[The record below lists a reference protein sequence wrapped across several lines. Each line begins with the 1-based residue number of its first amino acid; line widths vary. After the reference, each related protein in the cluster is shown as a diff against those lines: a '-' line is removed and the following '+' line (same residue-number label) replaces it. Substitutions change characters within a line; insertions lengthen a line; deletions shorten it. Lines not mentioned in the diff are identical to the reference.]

1 MTNETKPVR
10 VRLAPSPTG
19 TPHIGTMRTAIFDW
33 LLARAT
39 GGTFILRI
47 EDTDR
52 NRYVAGSLEY
62 LYESLRWLGLDWD
75 EGPEVGGPH
84 APYFQSERLELYQAA
99 ARLLIESGH
108 AYECYCT
115 PERLDAMR
123 NRQRELKQP
132 PGYDGRCRDEAGR
145 AEAKSEAAGRP
156 PVVRFHMPDE
166 GETVVDDLLRGEVR
180 FENVRLD
187 DSVLLKSDGFPT
199 YHLAVAVDDHEM
211 EITHIIRTDE
221 WLPSAALH
229 KRVFEAL
236 GYELPIF
243 VHAPLVLGPD
253 RSKLSKRH
261 GAKSALEYRDEGY
274 LPEAVFN
281 YLALLGWSLDDKTE
295 IISRAEF
302 IEHFTLDRMLKS
314 PGIFQA
320 EKLDWMN
327 GEYMRAMPDDEFAR
341 RLIEWIEKP
350 EEEGGLPGNVSRPLD
365 FDYTLSFVPLVKERI
380 KLFSMAREMV
390 DFFYLPGGIETAA
403 DELAGKAFAND
414 HTRAAALLS
423 EVLVFSEQAP
433 EWTTDALL
441 EGYRALAER
450 LGAKFGDL
458 AGMIRVAITGR
469 RVSPPLTESMQVL
482 GRERCVERL
491 RDAVQTLQ

>member
-1 MTNETKPVR
+1 MSNDKPVR

-33 LLARAT
+33 LLARST

-52 NRYVAGSLEY
+52 NRFVPGSLEY
-62 LYESLRWLGLDWD
+62 IYESLRWLGLEWD

-84 APYFQSERLELYQAA
+84 APYFQSERLDLYQAA
-99 ARLLIESGH
+99 AKRLIESGR

-132 PGYDGRCRDEAGR
+132 PGYDGRCWTEAGR
-145 AEAKSEAAGRP
+145 AEAKAEAGSRP
-156 PVVRFHMPDE
+156 PVVRFRMPDE
-166 GETVVDDLLRGEVR
+166 GETVVDDFLRGEVR
-180 FENVRLD
+180 FENARLD
-187 DSVLLKSDGFPT
+187 DAVLLKSDGFPT

-211 EITHIIRTDE
+211 EITHIIRTEE

-229 KRVFEAL
+229 KLVFEAL
-236 GYELPIF
+236 GYELPVF

-295 IISRAEF
+295 IISRDEF
-302 IEHFTLDRMLKS
+302 VRSFTLDRMLKS

-320 EKLDWMN
+320 DKLDWMN
-327 GEYMRAMPDDEFAR
+327 GEYMRALPDDEFAR
-341 RLIEWIEKP
+341 RMIEWLEKP
-350 EEEGGLPGNVSRPLD
+350 EDEGGLSARVSRPLD
-365 FDYTLSFVPLVKERI
+365 FEYTLSFVPLVKERV
-380 KLFSMAREMV
+380 KLLSKAREMV
-390 DFFYLPGGIETAA
+390 DFFYIPDGLDLDP
-403 DELAGKAFAND
+403 DELLGKPFAND
-414 HTRAAALLS
+414 RPRAAALLS
-423 EVLVFSEQAP
+423 EVLVLSEQAP
-433 EWTTDALL
+433 DWTSDALL

-450 LGAKFGDL
+450 LGVKFGDL

-469 RVSPPLTESMQVL
+469 RVSPPLTESMEIL
-482 GRERCVERL
+482 GRDVCVLRL